1 MIERNSEGRPLTAA
15 EVRRTSKCRALLE
28 HWWQAI
34 PDPDKPPMVRGWQMV
49 EATGKPI
56 EQLAPA
62 LRQLG
67 WLRVQYREHRGVPRL
82 YWIPPGFPN
91 PVRPVGRPP
100 GRADNRLLP
109 GDRCSTSPQP
119 EGTK

>member
-1 MIERNSEGRPLTAA
+1 MTAA
-15 EVRRTSKCRALLE
+15 EVRRTSKCRARLE
-28 HWWQAI
+28 RWWQAI
-34 PDPDKPPMVRGWQMV
+34 PKDDKPPMVRGWVMV

-67 WLRVQYREHRGVPRL
+67 WLRVQYREHRGAPRL

-100 GRADNRLLP
+100 GRADNRMLP
-109 GDRCSTSPQP
+109 GSRHSLSTQSQ
-119 EGTK
+119 GTE

>member
-1 MIERNSEGRPLTAA
+1 MIELDAEGRPLTAA
-15 EVRRTSKCRALLE
+15 KVRRREKCRVLLE
-28 HWWQAI
+28 QWWATL
-34 PDPDKPPMVRGWQMV
+34 PDSDKPAMVRPWVLV

-67 WLRVQYREHRGVPRL
+67 WLRVQYREHRGSPRL
-82 YWIPPGFPN
+82 YWIPPGYPN

-100 GRADNRLLP
+100 GRPENRMLP
-109 GDRCSTSPQP
+109 GQRHIAVGVP
-119 EGTK
+119 